1 MKTFY
6 DVKMFDKL
14 KSAIDKGLVIYVFT
28 HIRNYL
34 LCITIITAGF
44 FALETEYDALPGL
57 GLALITEELA
67 AGITI
72 LVGLILT
79 LLNLYEAIYR
89 LSTIKFHVIL
99 NILLISVYI
108 IITFRIAEILWHFNS
123 T

>member
-1 MKTFY
+1 
-6 DVKMFDKL
+6 MFDKL

-34 LCITIITAGF
+34 LCLTIITAGF

-79 LLNLYEAIYR
+79 LLNLYEAIYK